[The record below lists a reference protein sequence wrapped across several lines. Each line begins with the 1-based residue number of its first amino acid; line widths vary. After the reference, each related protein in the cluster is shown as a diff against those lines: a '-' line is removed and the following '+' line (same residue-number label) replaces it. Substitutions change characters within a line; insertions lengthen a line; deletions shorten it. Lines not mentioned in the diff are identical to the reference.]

1 MSAEEFWKDDPQLF
15 VSYRTSFI
23 SKKKRAMEEEDY
35 KSWLKGLYVHE
46 GNTIILLSLRQF
58 ITNLLAGFFKGSKD
72 TKELPSYPDKPYSE
86 KEKDKKA
93 KKEKEKKQKERE
105 EKYKEFENSLVYF
118 GTLKQQYLDKVR
130 RKESVRK
137 DE

>member
-23 SKKKRAMEEEDY
+23 NKKKREIEEEDY
-35 KSWLKGLYVHE
+35 KSWLRGLYIHD
-46 GNTIILLSLRQF
+46 GGSILLLSLRQF
-58 ITNLLAGFFKGSKD
+58 ITNILSGFFKGNKD

-86 KEKDKKA
+86 KEKEH
-93 KKEKEKKQKERE
+93 KKETEKETKEKERE
-105 EKYKEFENSLVYF
+105 EKYKDFENSLVYF
-118 GTLKQQYLDKVR
+118 GTLKQQYLDKIR